1 MLRTELMYKECLSD
15 QACTLVVDL
24 KNILK
29 TETELQNDSPQKKLV
44 WKFRPGPNQG
54 MLPQEPQTK
63 KIPIPG
69 LRSSLMSSCSVE
81 CKRLPKYYR
90 LLLLPLL
97 ISKQLKTPPKTPW
110 FSDTWPK
117 GPKLHLMWKPPP
129 WGLAFMVSEGT
140 SSCLREGSHQQSY
153 QEMMPMNNNHDQHGK
168 VTLMITGGTN
178 SWANTRDICCGILLK
193 IFKEAP
199 PMKSQT
205 RPGQGWHQ
213 TCDPEERKSQG
224 SNSR

>member
-44 WKFRPGPNQG
+44 WKFWPGPNQG

-69 LRSSLMSSCSVE
+69 LRSYLMSSRSVE

-97 ISKQLKTPPKTPW
+97 VSKQLKTPPIAK
-110 FSDTWPK
+110 DTMIFRHITQRAQAASNVKASSLRSSFYGTRRHQQLSK
-117 GPKLHLMWKPPP
+117 GGKPPTVLPRDDAHEQQP
-129 WGLAFMVSEGT
+129 WPAW
-140 SSCLREGSHQQSY
+140 QSNPY
-153 QEMMPMNNNHDQHGK
+153 DRQ
-168 VTLMITGGTN
+168 
-178 SWANTRDICCGILLK
+178 
-193 IFKEAP
+193 
-199 PMKSQT
+199 
-205 RPGQGWHQ
+205 WH
-213 TCDPEERKSQG
+213 
-224 SNSR
+224 